1 MNFDVGA
8 ALQIFICGGFVGVI
22 LIWMVKNACDARY
35 ESKTFAK
42 NMEIASLQ
50 RRIREQETEIDQLRL
65 QAKKRL
71 EELIEINR
79 RFLSYVEE
87 ETQWK
92 ESILSSRGNP
102 QGREGH
108 DFPGQGTAGHRI
120 KP

>member
-1 MNFDVGA
+1 MNFDVSDA
-8 ALQIFICGGFVGVI
+8 WQIFICGGLVGS
-22 LIWMVKNACDARY
+22 IWMVKNACDAWY
-35 ESKTFAK
+35 ESKTFDK
-42 NMEIASLQ
+42 NIEIASLH
-50 RRIREQETEIDQLRL
+50 RRIREQESEIDQLRL
-65 QAKKRL
+65 QEKKRL

-92 ESILSSRGNP
+92 ESILSSRENT
-102 QGREGH
+102 QGRAGH